1 MPSRAARFFRA
12 TLALGLCLAATAP
25 VVADELTA
33 TVPSQYATAMRRINP
48 RLHDAQSRVYATALL
63 AAAERSNVDPMLVMA
78 VVTVESHWDA
88 RAISVHGAEGLGQ
101 LKPGTA
107 HDLGVDPMSAR
118 SNLRGIAAYLH
129 QMLSLFRDAREP
141 IREAIAGYNAG
152 PYAVKRYGGIPHNGQ
167 TPHYVAK
174 VMNAW
179 QSLRARLGSDPS
191 VEAVATTLDATN
203 VTTAIEKSQAA
214 YWGVH

>member
-1 MPSRAARFFRA
+1 
-12 TLALGLCLAATAP
+12 
-25 VVADELTA
+25 
-33 TVPSQYATAMRRINP
+33 MRSINP
-48 RLHDAQSRVYATALL
+48 RLHVAQTHAYATALL
-63 AAAERSNVDPMLVMA
+63 AAAQRSKVDPALVMA

-88 RAISVHGAEGLGQ
+88 RAVSIHGAEGLGQ

-107 HDLGVDPMSAR
+107 RELGVDPMSAR
-118 SNLRGIAAYLH
+118 SNLRGIAKYLH

-152 PYAVKRYGGIPHNGQ
+152 PYAVQRFGGIPHNGQ

-179 QSLRARLGSDPS
+179 QSLRVRLGGAPD
-191 VEAVATTLDATN
+191 VAAVATALDAT
-203 VTTAIEKSQAA
+203 TLADKTQAA